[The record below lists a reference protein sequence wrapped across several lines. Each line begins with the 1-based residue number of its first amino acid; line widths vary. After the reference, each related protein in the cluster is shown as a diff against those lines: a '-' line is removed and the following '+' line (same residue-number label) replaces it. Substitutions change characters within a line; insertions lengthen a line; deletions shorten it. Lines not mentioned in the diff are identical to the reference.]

1 MMEQRT
7 LDIIRICKGG
17 TKYCI
22 NDSIYKGRI
31 NPDSLRYVPFGNG
44 AQFEMEVGLD
54 STKSGSFMSLFEARV
69 LFDTYLKG
77 LNEQE
82 IINLVDEREQLGRYP
97 GMKVGDAFS
106 GNNNAGNW
114 E

>member
-1 MMEQRT
+1 
-7 LDIIRICKGG
+7 
-17 TKYCI
+17 
-22 NDSIYKGRI
+22 
-31 NPDSLRYVPFGNG
+31 
-44 AQFEMEVGLD
+44 
-54 STKSGSFMSLFEARV
+54 MSLFEARV

-82 IINLVDEREQLGRYP
+82 IINLIDEREQLGRYP